1 MLPQG
6 YPPQAGLYPPAA
18 PQFQG
23 APHLQAP
30 QFQGGVPQYGAAAPQ
45 GYAPHPAAF
54 APGPPLPGVDRNGV
68 PMHGSV
74 PGNFSTT
81 VGTTLLV
88 F

>member
-1 MLPQG
+1 METLLLPQG

-30 QFQGGVPQYGAAAPQ
+30 QFQGGVPQYGAAVPQ

-81 VGTTLLV
+81 LLV